1 MNNKIGI
8 IFKKGLFF
16 ILIFTL
22 FSCSINSNISNKGNK
37 INNAVF
43 SINKKT
49 EIKIKE

>member
-1 MNNKIGI
+1 MNNKIGS
-8 IFKKGLFF
+8 IFKKGLIF

-22 FSCSINSNISNKGNK
+22 FSCSMNSSISNKGNK

-49 EIKIKE
+49 VIKVKE

>member
-8 IFKKGLFF
+8 IFKKSIFF

-22 FSCSINSNISNKGNK
+22 FSYSINSNISNKGNK